1 MYIDK
6 LQQFWTEQER
16 DAVRQND
23 KKAEELRKEWDEY
36 EALTPEWLEVEQE
49 LSDTIRDTRNIRD
62 AVKERYIAS
71 FKKKPRNILKDVK
84 EIVTATTQEEF
95 TDELNR
101 RKIEI
106 SRNVVGIDAEGTPQ
120 IVKDFFTHDWQRYFD
135 EATAETYENFYYFLG
150 ERCRYQLEALA
161 RYDLDHEEY
170 DKILHAHI
178 SQWYKKST
186 TTQPMAVQNG
196 KIINALAKMGG
207 KKPEKDAFANTAIY
221 SADGVQ
227 LFMEE
232 FDKVK
237 RGLSINAHKL
247 LILAMNEFNKINN
260 FEVTPDKGKL
270 SLNNLRLGVHFSFT
284 YYAELRGYDLSNKEQ
299 IKELRKSVNRDLT
312 ILKKSASL
320 RWEENIKGK
329 NVNFDDM
336 SFFGRVY
343 LKGDV
348 IYMELTQSFGLYLKM
363 LTLTQYS
370 PGLMLIDG
378 RSPNAYAIGVKMC
391 EHYNMDNNVFK
402 GTYNILR
409 VETLLKETNLP
420 TYEKILSQRGSWEA
434 KIKEPFETALD
445 TLTQVGVLSS
455 WAYAGKRGKVLS
467 DAEGYNIT
475 NYHEWADLR
484 IKFELKNPKDQT
496 ERLERKAHEKKKSEA
511 RKARANK
518 KKN

>member
-1 MYIDK
+1 MSKIDIDNIRPYLQNYVNSITEPSKGRNMYVCPLCGSGTGKSRTGAFGIYEGGLKWKCQACGKGGDVFD
-6 LQQFWTEQER
+6 LIG
-16 DAVRQND
+16 
-23 KKAEELRKEWDEY
+23 EY
-36 EALTPEWLEVEQE
+36 EHIT
-49 LSDTIRDTRNIRD
+49 
-62 AVKERYIAS
+62 
-71 FKKKPRNILKDVK
+71 
-84 EIVTATTQEEF
+84 EF
-95 TDELNR
+95 TDRVNR
-101 RKIEI
+101 
-106 SRNVVGIDAEGTPQ
+106 
-120 IVKDFFTHDWQRYFD
+120 
-135 EATAETYENFYYFLG
+135 LG
-150 ERCRYQLEALA
+150 EVLGVNIET
-161 RYDLDHEEY
+161 DT
-170 DKILHAHI
+170 K
-178 SQWYKKST
+178 
-186 TTQPMAVQNG
+186 QNG